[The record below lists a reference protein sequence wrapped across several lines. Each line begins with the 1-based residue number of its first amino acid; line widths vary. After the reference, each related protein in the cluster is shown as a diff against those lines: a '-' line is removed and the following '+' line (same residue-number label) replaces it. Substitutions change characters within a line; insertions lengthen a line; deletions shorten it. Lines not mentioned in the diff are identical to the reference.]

1 MLAYFLKVN
10 VAIVLFYAFY
20 RLFFYKDTFFGWRR
34 TALLCFFAVSA
45 AVPLLNIQTWITE
58 QEPMVAMAD
67 LYASVVL
74 PELTIGASLHN
85 CSIYCEKPGA
95 QAVYPCRTCRQHLP
109 VYPAYTR
116 KRIQTYLYER
126 FCAQLL

>member
-74 PELTIGASLHN
+74 PELTVGTEVAPTDWK
-85 CSIYCEKPGA
+85 SILSEYA
-95 QAVYPCRTCRQHLP
+95 NI
-109 VYPAYTR
+109 AYWHFY
-116 KRIQTYLYER
+116 IQFIIVFR
-126 FCAQLL
+126 C